1 MLLTEESSSV
11 VDINVTIIH
20 LSWTAR
26 LLDHRSSGKQ
36 SAFDADYTICVKG
49 KLTPIE
55 KRKVTGYYGGIYR
68 TFQGDWSR
76 HRRLRGLIS
85 F

>member
-1 MLLTEESSSV
+1 MDLSFRPCMLLTEESSSV

-36 SAFDADYTICVKG
+36 SAFDADCSIYVKG
-49 KLTPIE
+49 KVIRIE
-55 KRKVTGYYGGIYR
+55 KRNVAGHYLGTGRY
-68 TFQGDWSR
+68 
-76 HRRLRGLIS
+76 LN
-85 F
+85 